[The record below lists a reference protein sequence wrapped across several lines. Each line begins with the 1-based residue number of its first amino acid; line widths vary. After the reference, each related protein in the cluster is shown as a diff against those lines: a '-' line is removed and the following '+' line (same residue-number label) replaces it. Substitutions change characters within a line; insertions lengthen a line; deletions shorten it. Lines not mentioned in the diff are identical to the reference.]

1 MVTRNVVLHWL
12 PQKERRNYSL
22 PLRTPIQMQRCCP
35 ASWCRGVVLGLMA
48 PGGLSCCPPC
58 FNRRWSTHELPP
70 CRAYE
75 LFSPKQVSLDPPAPA
90 LSRPNPQEHPQS
102 PPGHCSFAR
111 SALTLSLNKRQYLP
125 LLLPSGHQQLISV
138 HWTAEHCVITLHVNP
153 MCQWAT

>member
-22 PLRTPIQMQRCCP
+22 PVRTPIQMQGCCP

-58 FNRRWSTHELPP
+58 FNRRWSTHVLPP

-75 LFSPKQVSLDPPAPA
+75 LFSPKQVSLGPTCTCPVKTKSPGAPTVSSWS
-90 LSRPNPQEHPQS
+90 LQL
-102 PPGHCSFAR
+102 C
-111 SALTLSLNKRQYLP
+111 TLSPHSLSQQKAVFTPTAPIWPSAINLRALNCRALCDN
-125 LLLPSGHQQLISV
+125 SS
-138 HWTAEHCVITLHVNP
+138 C
-153 MCQWAT
+153 